1 MRSLRLSKIAS
12 LVSYDTVFDVG
23 ADHGE
28 LEKILSLSDNIKKI
42 YAVENKKGPFLNLS
56 HNVEGLTKVTSLL
69 SDGIKDLKED
79 VNSLVIAGMGGI
91 NIVEILL
98 ENEDKL
104 QNVKEIILEPHSDYE
119 LVRRILVVLDYKID
133 EEIKVTEA
141 GKNYLITRFIKG
153 EATYSNDVYRYGLHY
168 NEESNNLDE
177 LKVINKRVKSTL
189 IEKKLKEL
197 EDNEN

>member
-12 LVSYDTVFDVG
+12 LVSYDIVFDVG

-28 LEKILSLSDNIKKI
+28 LEKILSIKDNIKKI

-56 HNVEGLTKVTSLL
+56 HNVDGLTKVTSLL
-69 SDGIKDLKED
+69 SNGIKDLKED

-119 LVRRILVVLDYKID
+119 LVRRVLVILDYKID

-153 EATYSNDVYRYGLHY
+153 KATYPNDVYRYGLHY
-168 NEESNNLDE
+168 NEESSNIDE
-177 LKVINKRVKSTL
+177 LKVINKRVKSSL

>member
-12 LVSYDTVFDVG
+12 LVSYDTIFDVG

-28 LEKILSLSDNIKKI
+28 LEKILSQSDNIKKI

-56 HNVEGLTKVTSLL
+56 HNVDGLTKVTSLL

-119 LVRRILVVLDYKID
+119 LVRRVLVILDYKID

-153 EATYSNDVYRYGLHY
+153 RATYPNDVYRYGLHY
-168 NEESNNLDE
+168 NEESNNMDE
-177 LKVINKRVKSTL
+177 LKVINKRVKSSL

-197 EDNEN
+197 EDDEN

>member
-28 LEKILSLSDNIKKI
+28 LEKILSLCDNIKKI

-69 SDGIKDLKED
+69 SNGIKDLKED

-153 EATYSNDVYRYGLHY
+153 KTTYSNDVYRYGLHY

-197 EDNEN
+197 ENHEN

>member
-1 MRSLRLSKIAS
+1 MRSLRISKIAP

-28 LEKILSLSDNIKKI
+28 LEKILSLCDNIKKI

-56 HNVEGLTKVTSLL
+56 HNVEGLTKVISLL

-119 LVRRILVVLDYKID
+119 LVRRILVILDYKID

-153 EATYSNDVYRYGLHY
+153 KATYSNDVYRYGLHY
-168 NEESNNLDE
+168 NEESNNIDE

-197 EDNEN
+197 ENHEN